1 MKTALFQHVND
12 VEINEGTWERINRDN
27 ILYSHYQNILNY
39 IEKNNDETDSTYH
52 IYTLISD
59 YFYYLDKDLWKLFKT
74 IKFDVR
80 ILHDILHYSEEDL
93 EKEGEEKD
101 ELVCDIVNSILSGC
115 L

>member
-12 VEINEGTWERINRDN
+12 FEINEGTWERINRDN
-27 ILYSHYQNILNY
+27 ILDSHDQDILDF
-39 IEKNNDETDSTYH
+39 IEKKIDETDWSYH
-52 IYTLISD
+52 IYWNPRS
-59 YFYYLDKDLWKLFKT
+59 YFYYLNSDLWKLFKT

-93 EKEGEEKD
+93 EKEDDEKD
-101 ELVCDIVNSILSGC
+101 ERVCDIVNSILKGW